1 MNNKLESK
9 ECKDTVNSL
18 RHVLLNIF
26 CVTLI
31 TVISVVSP
39 LLAEDKPNQVLIT
52 NVDVW
57 NGRDDSVT
65 KGVDV
70 LVEGNLVKK
79 VAKGIKAPD
88 AHAVDGQGGTL
99 IPGLIDMHAHHAI
112 HEGMLEGRNS
122 YDQMAIGAIS
132 GLRLREYLDQGYT
145 TSRDAGGNTLGLAKA
160 VRLERIPGPR
170 IFPSGGFISQTGGH
184 ADTGLVTDQLGDQDI
199 LERSGFGYIV
209 DGVTEARK
217 AARMNLRAGATQI
230 KIMAGGGVAS
240 EFDPIHM
247 TQLSYEEMKAIVDV
261 AEDYGT
267 YVMAHAYHD
276 RSVNRFIDAGGRCLE
291 HGFLLTEKTIKRM
304 KKEGVALSIQS
315 VMSLQAFDPK
325 NVEKIT
331 FFSADQKRKAIMV
344 NAGADMM
351 LKWALK
357 HDLIMVTG
365 GDMFDKAN
373 VNRQIDNVLWLKK
386 VGFSDV
392 QALKTATS
400 SAGLVLS
407 WSGGMNPYKDA
418 YPDLS
423 DAGKAEKGIGLGVVE
438 EGSYA
443 DLLVIKGNPLEKLE
457 ILKDRNNLQ
466 FIMKDGH
473 VWKNTLVPAAH
484 EYYVPPETRYMP
496 STVL

>member
-1 MNNKLESK
+1 MNNKLKQSVCDE
-9 ECKDTVNSL
+9 TFNSIRSIVFSIL
-18 RHVLLNIF
+18 YATLL
-26 CVTLI
+26 VAA
-31 TVISVVSP
+31 SAVSS
-39 LLAEDKPNQVLIT
+39 LQAEDKPNQVLIT

-57 NGRDDSVT
+57 DGRSDNVT
-65 KGVDV
+65 EGVDL
-70 LVEGNLVKK
+70 LVEGNLVKQ

-88 AHAVDGQGGTL
+88 AHVVDGQGGTV

-132 GLRLREYLDQGYT
+132 GQRLRDYLDQGFT
-145 TSRDAGGNTLGLAKA
+145 SSRDAGGNVLGLAKA

-170 IFPSGGFISQTGGH
+170 IFPSGAFLSQTGGH
-184 ADTGLVTDQLGDQDI
+184 ADTGLITDQIGDQDI

-247 TQLSYEEMKAIVDV
+247 TQLSLEEMKAIVGV
-261 AEDYGT
+261 AADYGT

-291 HGFLLTEKTIKRM
+291 HGFLISEETVKRM
-304 KKEGVALSIQS
+304 KKEDVALSIQA
-315 VMSLQAFDPK
+315 VMSLEAFDPK

-331 FFSADQKRKAIMV
+331 FFSADQKKKAVQV
-344 NAGADMM
+344 NTGASQM

-400 SAGLVLS
+400 TAGIVLS

-418 YPDLS
+418 YPELS
-423 DAGKAEKGIGLGVVE
+423 DAEKAEKGIGLGVVE

-457 ILKDRNNLQ
+457 ILKDRNNMQ

-473 VWKNTLVPAAH
+473 VWKNTLVPATH
-484 EYYVPPETRYMP
+484 EHYVPPETRYMP